1 MKTGE
6 EILDTL
12 QHGVEIQKRL
22 NQKWF
27 SEEEFNEALD
37 VIADVL
43 NQACQIELSGDG
55 SVPKLDSMAM
65 NSYADAMRFLE
76 KHNRFTIISEYG
88 HRVIGYLTSE

>member
-1 MKTGE
+1 MKT
-6 EILDTL
+6 
-12 QHGVEIQKRL
+12 
-22 NQKWF
+22 
-27 SEEEFNEALD
+27 EEEFDDALD

-88 HRVIGYLTSE
+88 HRVIGYLTSES